1 MNMLVHVFPF
11 LALAALVIG
20 WVMGLTF
27 KLVSFALAALLVVAG
42 VSWLMRKLG
51 RRADIDRERLSR

>member
-11 LALAALVIG
+11 LALAPLVIG